1 MKIQKAVKKALEVDG
16 FIARKSIYKESGTCK
31 TVIKPTNSYDTCII
45 MTIEK
50 GREIK
55 SSRNWNPTVD
65 DLLATDWKVYKIKGE
80 KFYVY
85 PDYIK
90 LGLETL

>member
-16 FIARKSIYKESGTCK
+16 FIARKSIYKESGTYK

-45 MTIEK
+45 MIIEK

-65 DLLATDWKVYKIKGE
+65 DLSANDWEVIKAFNLLIKSATFKN
-80 KFYVY
+80 
-85 PDYIK
+85 
-90 LGLETL
+90 L

>member
-1 MKIQKAVKKALEVDG
+1 MTIQKAIQIALEIDG

-65 DLLATDWKVYKIKGE
+65 DLSANDWKVIKA
-80 KFYVY
+80 
-85 PDYIK
+85 
-90 LGLETL
+90 

>member
-65 DLLATDWKVYKIKGE
+65 DLSANDWKVIKA
-80 KFYVY
+80 FNLL
-85 PDYIK
+85 IK
-90 LGLETL
+90 SF